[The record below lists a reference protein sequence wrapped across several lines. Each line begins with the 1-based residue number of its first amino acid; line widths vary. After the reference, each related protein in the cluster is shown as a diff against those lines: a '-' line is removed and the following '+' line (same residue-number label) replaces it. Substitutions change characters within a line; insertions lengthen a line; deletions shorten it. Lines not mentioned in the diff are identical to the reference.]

1 MGCTCENSKSEANI
15 ELQKP
20 PEELSQK
27 LINSTITIQSH
38 IRGYLLRKKLY
49 DNYIELM
56 QNLHPSKKILPKNK
70 NFLEN
75 GKENPENINSSNK
88 EDEITEQDMSY
99 LFSNYPPLK
108 DGIKVILKP
117 LQFDEDGA
125 CYSGEWDEEG
135 NKHGRGIQ
143 LWPDGSKYYGYWIK
157 NKVNKRG
164 KLVHIEGDVYE
175 GEWVDFKAEGF
186 GIYTTLNGTKY
197 EGDWVADNQ
206 EGKGREEWPDGNI
219 YIGDYLGGTKHGKG
233 KFMWNDGSI
242 YEGQF
247 NNNNIEGKGIYIWP
261 DKREYNGD
269 WKNNQMDGQGEFKW
283 PDGRIYKGEY
293 KKDQKDGFGIF
304 IWPNGQKYKGY
315 WKNGKQNGEGEIYS
329 PEDNKWT
336 KCTWENGELV
346 S

>member
-15 ELQKP
+15 EIMKP
-20 PEELSQK
+20 PKKISQK
-27 LINSTITIQSH
+27 LINSTINIQSH
-38 IRGYLLRKKLY
+38 FRGYLLRKKLY
-49 DNYIELM
+49 DQYIELM
-56 QNLHPSKKILPKNK
+56 QNLQPPRNILDENT

-75 GKENPENINSSNK
+75 LNDNQDYINSSNR
-88 EDEITEQDMSY
+88 EEEITEQDMSY

-117 LQFDEDGA
+117 TQINEDGI

-157 NKVNKRG
+157 NKVNKKG
-164 KLVHIEGDVYE
+164 KLIHIEGDIYE
-175 GEWVDFKAEGF
+175 GEWVDEKAEGF
-186 GIYTTLNGTKY
+186 GVYISSKGTKY
-197 EGDWVADNQ
+197 EGDWVADKQ
-206 EGKGREEWPDGNI
+206 EGKGKEQWPDGNV
-219 YIGDYLGGTKHGKG
+219 YIGDYLAGAKHGNG
-233 KFMWNDGSI
+233 KFIWNDGSV

-247 NNNNIEGKGIYIWP
+247 VNNNIEGKGIYIWP
-261 DKREYNGD
+261 DKREYNGE
-269 WKNNQMDGQGEFKW
+269 WKNNQMDGNGEFKW

-304 IWPNGQKYKGY
+304 IWPNGQKYRGN
-315 WKNGKQNGEGEIYS
+315 WKNGKQNGEGEMYS
-329 PEDNKWT
+329 PEDDKWNKYI
-336 KCTWENGELV
+336 WENGEKV